1 MPLVGFNRRRF
12 ISVLLVCLMICLP
25 ALGESPDAS
34 MASETE
40 SLTEAY
46 SEVDVEAGSLADG
59 GTVFNGNG
67 EDAILVE
74 SSGASEL
81 PGSSGSGEEQQDA
94 DPVFSPDGEQA
105 DTASDGTE
113 TVNSTGTETIEGTG
127 DSTGTE
133 TVAGTGDNAGTETV
147 AGTGD
152 STGTETVE
160 GTGDHSGTENGDTGD
175 QAGTEHAGDDE
186 GSESGEEQEEDGYET
201 RFIYE
206 WDEDYAVCTA
216 TRLTLD
222 AEDQVIDQVSQSVE
236 SKSKT
241 TKPTCEK
248 DGLVIYTAQFDA
260 PFETQTAEISNKP
273 ALGHTWEADGKVA
286 ATCVEKGYTKYH
298 CTREGCGATKRDD
311 YTNTDS
317 SAHLWKAGKTV
328 APTCVSKGYTVFTCS
343 RKGCDAQKKDDWVD
357 IDPEAHSWGKGVKV
371 APTCVTEGYTNYVCK
386 NEGCGAEKRDHIK
399 EPVPDAHVWV
409 EDDTVAPTCV
419 EKGYTVFHCSNPGC
433 DAIKQDKWKNANPKD
448 HLWTEDEVVLPTC
461 VEKGYTSYR
470 CINPGCDAV
479 KQDHWVKPD
488 TNAHVWIADDTVP
501 PTCVEKGY
509 THYYCANPGCDETMK
524 GNWLLPIPDGHVWK
538 LEETV
543 EPTCVSEGYTVYRC
557 ANFGCEETKK
567 DNLKDAVPND
577 HRWNEGVVS
586 RTPTCTEQGVKTF
599 TCLACGATMSGML
612 PAAGHLMEEVF
623 DGEEA
628 DENGLIYHVRR
639 EQCRRC
645 NQVFE
650 TREGLTQ
657 EQTGKAYETLIV
669 PSSQD
674 STIVRVKA
682 EGEFT
687 GEESDEDLLG
697 RVTVQVKK
705 KTYSSYVLSLDWQE
719 DGTPCLAIVYTD
731 QKGLKNGDKVTVT
744 YTSPEGWSST
754 YTYEYRKSK

>member
-1 MPLVGFNRRRF
+1 M
-12 ISVLLVCLMICLP
+12 
-25 ALGESPDAS
+25 
-34 MASETE
+34 
-40 SLTEAY
+40 
-46 SEVDVEAGSLADG
+46 
-59 GTVFNGNG
+59 
-67 EDAILVE
+67 
-74 SSGASEL
+74 
-81 PGSSGSGEEQQDA
+81 
-94 DPVFSPDGEQA
+94 
-105 DTASDGTE
+105 
-113 TVNSTGTETIEGTG
+113 
-127 DSTGTE
+127 
-133 TVAGTGDNAGTETV
+133 
-147 AGTGD
+147 
-152 STGTETVE
+152 
-160 GTGDHSGTENGDTGD
+160 
-175 QAGTEHAGDDE
+175 
-186 GSESGEEQEEDGYET
+186 
-201 RFIYE
+201 
-206 WDEDYAVCTA
+206 
-216 TRLTLD
+216 
-222 AEDQVIDQVSQSVE
+222 
-236 SKSKT
+236 
-241 TKPTCEK
+241 
-248 DGLVIYTAQFDA
+248 
-260 PFETQTAEISNKP
+260 
-273 ALGHTWEADGKVA
+273 
-286 ATCVEKGYTKYH
+286 EKGYTKYH

-409 EDDTVAPTCV
+409 EDDTVA
-419 EKGYTVFHCSNPGC
+419 
-433 DAIKQDKWKNANPKD
+433 
-448 HLWTEDEVVLPTC
+448 
-461 VEKGYTSYR
+461 
-470 CINPGCDAV
+470 
-479 KQDHWVKPD
+479 
-488 TNAHVWIADDTVP
+488 